1 MLPPLT
7 RPVVKPPMAVAA
19 AAFLEVDRY
28 APFPLHLSLRAK
40 AFPLPRRPPSVLRF
54 RLLLV
59 RPSRRLSAA
68 FLPIGSSAA
77 PKADHHDEDALEVLV
92 DP

>member
-54 RLLLV
+54 RLLPV